1 MEKEPPTHN
10 PRVRGEPG
18 VCILAWGTKR
28 ASSSQLPWPGL
39 PLSFPPHQPPALPFS
54 CLSRPQA
61 PPQGSARLLLPSSSS
76 IHSLPLL

>member
-18 VCILAWGTKR
+18 VGILAWGTKR

-39 PLSFPPHQPPALPFS
+39 PLSFPPQQPPALSFS
-54 CLSRPQA
+54 CFSRPQA
-61 PPQGSARLLLPSSSS
+61 VCPASPPL
-76 IHSLPLL
+76 I